1 MRKDLKP
8 SEEPSDWYVF
18 RFTDD
23 NGCGVHAVAREGEGG
38 LVVRAKIHSD
48 IEINF
53 ANKLIDEW
61 IKSEFFEDEEDLDN
75 ESDGEF
81 GSIAE

>member
-1 MRKDLKP
+1 
-8 SEEPSDWYVF
+8 
-18 RFTDD
+18 
-23 NGCGVHAVAREGEGG
+23 
-38 LVVRAKIHSD
+38 VVRAKIHSD

>member
-1 MRKDLKP
+1 MRESL
-8 SEEPSDWYVF
+8 EPSDWYVF
-18 RFTDD
+18 RYTNDD
-23 NGCGVHAVAREGEGG
+23 GCGIHAVAREGEGG

-61 IKSEFFEDEEDLDN
+61 IKSAFFEHEEDLDN
-75 ESDGEF
+75 EDDGET
-81 GSIAE
+81 GCVA